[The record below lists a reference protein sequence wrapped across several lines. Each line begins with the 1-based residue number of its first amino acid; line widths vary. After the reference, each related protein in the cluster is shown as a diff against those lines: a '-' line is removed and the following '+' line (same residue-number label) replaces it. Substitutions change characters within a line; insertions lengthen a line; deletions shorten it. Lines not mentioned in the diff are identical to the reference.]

1 MTGRRDLSTNPSR
14 GQQVA
19 HVARVARVSADVHRQ
34 VPRGHGSRIAAYMG
48 HAMRAGSLCT
58 VTPVLT
64 DLETGGWDISV
75 RADLGVMHG
84 DIAAATGCAVTSP
97 MC

>member
-1 MTGRRDLSTNPSR
+1 
-14 GQQVA
+14 
-19 HVARVARVSADVHRQ
+19 
-34 VPRGHGSRIAAYMG
+34 MG